1 MSQPPQHPNGP
12 PPPFPGGPPT
22 LGFPSGMPPPPA
34 GFPNGPPPGSAA
46 PPPAGAPGQFP
57 PPPGAMPFTPGVPVA
72 AAPAAPSGTVNGIPI
87 AKQPLN
93 TTPSRTVY
101 VSNLNEKVKLD
112 VLKNSLRT
120 LFKQF
125 GDVLDVVAHQNIRMR
140 GQAFVAF
147 PDEESAEKA
156 IKELQH
162 FSLYDKPMVLQFAR
176 NKSDVHAKS
185 DGDFETHYKQ
195 RMAKKEEVSKLPLPG
210 SHKPTFKASRPQQ
223 KSTHFN
229 PTANIPDE
237 YLPPNNILFLQKLP
251 ETITQQQLV
260 DLFQRYPGFREV
272 RMIPTKKSIAF
283 VEYDNELQSATA
295 KAELSGHS
303 FGPDQEMKVTFARK

>member
-1 MSQPPQHPNGP
+1 MVGGAPPQFAGVP
-12 PPPFPGGPPT
+12 P
-22 LGFPSGMPPPPA
+22 S
-34 GFPNGPPPGSAA
+34 GFPNAPPVGFPAPSPFASAA
-46 PPPAGAPGQFP
+46 PPPSQP
-57 PPPGAMPFTPGVPVA
+57 TV
-72 AAPAAPSGTVNGIPI
+72 VNGIPV

-101 VSNLNEKVKLD
+101 VSNLNEKVKVD

-147 PDEESAEKA
+147 LDEESAEKA

-162 FSLYDKPMVLQFAR
+162 FTLYDKPMVLQFAR
-176 NKSDVHAKS
+176 NKSDVHAKK
-185 DGDFETHYKQ
+185 DGDYDTHYKQ
-195 RMAKKEEVSKLPLPG
+195 RMHKKEEVSKMPLPG
-210 SHKPTFKASRPQQ
+210 SHKPTFKASRPQGQ
-223 KSTHFN
+223 NRHFN

-251 ETITQQQLV
+251 ETITQQDLV
-260 DLFQRYPGFREV
+260 ELFQRFPGFREV

-295 KAELSGHS
+295 RSELSGHV
-303 FGPDQEMKVTFARK
+303 FDPEHTMKVTFARK

>member
-1 MSQPPQHPNGP
+1 MAQNPQGAPFIAGAP
-12 PPPFPGGPPT
+12 PPPFPV
-22 LGFPSGMPPPPA
+22 GFMPPVTGAPPFA
-34 GFPNGPPPGSAA
+34 VNA
-46 PPPAGAPGQFP
+46 PPPTQPT
-57 PPPGAMPFTPGVPVA
+57 M
-72 AAPAAPSGTVNGIPI
+72 VNGIPV

-93 TTPSRTVY
+93 TTPNRTVY

-125 GDVLDVVAHQNIRMR
+125 GNVLDVIAHQNIRMR

-162 FSLYDKPMVLQFAR
+162 FVLYDKPMVLQFAR
-176 NKSDVHAKS
+176 NKSDVHAKT
-185 DGDFETHYKQ
+185 DGDFEEHRKQ
-195 RMAKKEEVSKLPLPG
+195 RLVKKEEVSKLPLPG
-210 SHKPTFKASRPQQ
+210 SHKPTFKASRPQTNAP
-223 KSTHFN
+223 SHFN

-237 YLPPNNILFLQKLP
+237 YLPPNNILFLQRLP

-260 DLFQRYPGFREV
+260 ELFQRYPGFKEV

-283 VEYDNELQSATA
+283 VEYDNELQSAVA
-295 KAELSGHS
+295 RSELSGHS

>member
-1 MSQPPQHPNGP
+1 P
-12 PPPFPGGPPT
+12 PGG
-22 LGFPSGMPPPPA
+22 FPPPPA
-34 GFPNGPPPGSAA
+34 AGGAV
-46 PPPAGAPGQFP
+46 PA
-57 PPPGAMPFTPGVPVA
+57 PFTPNVPQA
-72 AAPAAPSGTVNGIPI
+72 TAPAMVNGIPT

-125 GDVLDVVAHQNIRMR
+125 GDVLDVVAHKNIRMR

-147 PDEESAEKA
+147 PDEDSADKA

-162 FSLYDKPMVLQFAR
+162 FVLYDKPMVLQFAR
-176 NKSDVHAKS
+176 NKSDVHAKA
-185 DGDFETHYKQ
+185 DGDFEAHHKQ
-195 RMAKKEEVSKLPLPG
+195 RLERKEQVAKMPLPG

-223 KSTHFN
+223 NSSSHFN

-251 ETITQQQLV
+251 ETITQQKLV

-283 VEYDNELQSATA
+283 VEYDNELQSGIA
-295 KAELSGHS
+295 KNELSGYKLD
-303 FGPDQEMKVTFARK
+303 PDHEMKVTFARK

>member
-1 MSQPPQHPNGP
+1 M
-12 PPPFPGGPPT
+12 
-22 LGFPSGMPPPPA
+22 
-34 GFPNGPPPGSAA
+34 
-46 PPPAGAPGQFP
+46 
-57 PPPGAMPFTPGVPVA
+57 
-72 AAPAAPSGTVNGIPI
+72 
-87 AKQPLN
+87 
-93 TTPSRTVY
+93 
-101 VSNLNEKVKLD
+101 
-112 VLKNSLRT
+112 LKNSLRT

-185 DGDFETHYKQ
+185 DGDYETHYKQ

-223 KSTHFN
+223 SKY
-229 PTANIPDE
+229 I
-237 YLPPNNILFLQKLP
+237 I
-251 ETITQQQLV
+251 
-260 DLFQRYPGFREV
+260 
-272 RMIPTKKSIAF
+272 
-283 VEYDNELQSATA
+283 
-295 KAELSGHS
+295 
-303 FGPDQEMKVTFARK
+303 FGEHM